1 MEREQRPWG
10 HYVVLADHGTNFKVK
25 SIQVEPGHRLSLQSH
40 AHRSEHWF
48 VTSGAGVVWLDEAR
62 VPVSAGESVDVPV
75 GVRHRVS
82 CEGDEPL
89 VFVEVQHG
97 TYFGED
103 DIVRYDDDYGREDAS
118 DEVMR

>member
-1 MEREQRPWG
+1 METEQRPWG
-10 HYVVLADHGTNFKVK
+10 HYVVLADHGANFKVK

-40 AHRSEHWF
+40 AHRSEHWY
-48 VTSGAGVVWLDEAR
+48 VTSGEGTVWLDDERVAVEAG
-62 VPVSAGESVDVPV
+62 VSVDVPV
-75 GVRHRVS
+75 GTRHRVS
-82 CEGDEPL
+82 CDGTEPL

-118 DEVMR
+118 V